1 MESMQQLLAPF
12 RLVPGTKIVVAV
24 SGGVDSM
31 VLLTLLARLPGR
43 PYPLTVAH
51 YNHQLRA
58 ESAAEAALVQA
69 YAADLG
75 VPVQTGSWPVAAHPA
90 TGVEAAAR
98 QARYAFLHRV
108 AQGVGATVIMTAH
121 HADDQAETV
130 LFRLARSG
138 ASAAMSGIAP
148 ARLSHG
154 VRLLR
159 PLLPL
164 SKAELRAYAESQQVP
179 SMEDAS
185 NADQH
190 FSRNHLRAAVIPAL
204 KQENPGL
211 LTHVARFTTEQRGLL
226 ALAQPALNQLV
237 ARVQTPTGA
246 DWRGVLDQPAAVQA
260 LVLQRVLAAGGPP
273 LAWATQQQV
282 LAALAT
288 TGRRLFAVGQ
298 RHLIVANHTLTWAAA
313 SAAAAPRLLRPG
325 EWHQLSATMA
335 IALAQA
341 APPATAW
348 VVPVSA
354 DPLVLRHRQPGDRLH
369 LADGHHQLLRR
380 WFINHKVP
388 AAQRASWWVIAHGH
402 AVVWCQGIAPAQ
414 LFQRVDTDILQPVI
428 ACRLTDEGVSD
439 E

>member
-12 RLVPGTKIVVAV
+12 HLVPGTKIVVAV

-43 PYPLTVAH
+43 PYPLLVAH
-51 YNHQLRA
+51 FNHQLRA
-58 ESAAEAALVQA
+58 ERAAVAALVQA
-69 YAADLG
+69 YATDLG

-148 ARLSHG
+148 ARLSAG

-164 SKAELRAYAESQQVP
+164 
-179 SMEDAS
+179 S

-190 FSRNHLRAAVIPAL
+190 FSRNHLRAAVSPAL

-260 LVLQRVLAAGGPP
+260 LVLQRVLAASGPP
-273 LAWATQQQV
+273 LAWTTQQQV

-288 TGRRLFAVGQ
+288 TGRRLFTVGQ

-313 SAAAAPRLLRPG
+313 STAAAPRLLRPG

-348 VVPVSA
+348 IVPVSA
-354 DPLVLRHRQPGDRLH
+354 EPLVLRHRQPGDRLH
-369 LADGHHQLLRR
+369 VADGHHQLLRR